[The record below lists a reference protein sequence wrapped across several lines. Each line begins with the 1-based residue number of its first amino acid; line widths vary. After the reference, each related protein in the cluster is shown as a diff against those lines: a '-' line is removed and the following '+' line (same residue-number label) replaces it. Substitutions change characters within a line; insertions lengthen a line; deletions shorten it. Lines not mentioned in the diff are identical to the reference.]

1 MAAIADI
8 GGLVASVESAESPPE
23 TLPVPVQ
30 VLWLVH
36 KADFRTEVRFRRCR
50 ESPAGP
56 QWRVPI
62 GAFPMACRPLLSSR

>member
-36 KADFRTEVRFRRCR
+36 KADFRTEVRFHRCR
-50 ESPAGP
+50 ECHLQVHNGLYPL
-56 QWRVPI
+56 I
-62 GAFPMACRPLLSSR
+62 PMAWH

>member
-50 ESPAGP
+50 ESHCRSTMALPMP
-56 QWRVPI
+56 PSLI
-62 GAFPMACRPLLSSR
+62 PMAWH